1 MLTHS
6 PSQKRAQCGDVVAAI
21 AAKDAQAEAAAVA
34 RDAHAK
40 VAAKDGPAHASQ
52 EDATHCRKPKA
63 TRCPELRGAI
73 TFKKGKKKVYCIKC
87 KHEVSYVGWG
97 QHCSQHHPEKDPNT
111 VADQCRDSNDA
122 NDDSGRKD
130 DGGDQTDDVQPE
142 IADVASTDKEP
153 TRRYGQKHD
162 GSNNGKPA
170 PRERKATE
178 NAKNLGGE
186 KRNAPAKAAGA
197 KSIAK
202 RKG

>member
-1 MLTHS
+1 M
-6 PSQKRAQCGDVVAAI
+6 
-21 AAKDAQAEAAAVA
+21 
-34 RDAHAK
+34 
-40 VAAKDGPAHASQ
+40 
-52 EDATHCRKPKA
+52 
-63 TRCPELRGAI
+63 
-73 TFKKGKKKVYCIKC
+73 
-87 KHEVSYVGWG
+87 G
-97 QHCSQHHPEKDPNT
+97 QHCSQHHPENDPNT
-111 VADQCRDSNDA
+111 A

-142 IADVASTDKEP
+142 IADVVSTGKEP

-186 KRNAPAKAAGA
+186 KRSAPAKAAGA